1 MDNPTAA
8 LSMPRPLTPISV
20 QDRYALMR
28 VAELFRR
35 EQSTARAP
43 VDKEII
49 GAIAD
54 MTDAMKRGDAAAFH
68 RHLYSL
74 GFR

>member
-1 MDNPTAA
+1 MDNSTAA

-28 VAELFRR
+28 TAELFRQ
-35 EQSTARAP
+35 EQSTTRAP
-43 VDKEII
+43 ADKEVI

-54 MTDAMKRGDAAAFH
+54 MTDAMNRGDAVAFH